1 MRRTPLQGRARR
13 CATAFIA
20 LGCTVAA
27 AAAVAS
33 RLQPKIVVLGEVQAA
48 AETASALLKR
58 LELVD
63 ESGRWT
69 GGDTILVQTGDLVDR
84 GEKVRDTLDLFM
96 RLQQEAATA
105 GGEVVVLMGNHEVMN
120 ILRESKYVN
129 YMAYQDFAGPDS
141 KARQDDLYARH
152 VACRQRRAEALGL
165 DPFEPGEQYHAD
177 FVATHPLGW
186 VEYFESMR
194 PEGKYGSWL
203 RSLPVA
209 HQIDDLLFIHAGVSP
224 EMRDSDLQAINR
236 CAAAEIASFDGYSE
250 LMVANNMCQPT
261 ASVREM
267 AELVAQEIDFVNSL
281 PKKKRTDSNPRV
293 AQLLELQQL
302 TKLSSWS
309 VLTVDGPLWF
319 RGVTMWNE
327 NDKAREMKAILDSL
341 GVRRMIT
348 GQGLEEERV
357 ITARFDNR
365 VLLTSVD
372 LADGPYGGGGKPAAL
387 EIDKGVYSVVT
398 LDARD
403 ILINQ

>member
-1 MRRTPLQGRARR
+1 MRRTPLQGRVRR
-13 CATAFIA
+13 CATALVA
-20 LGCTVAA
+20 LGCTLAA
-27 AAAVAS
+27 AAAIAS

-48 AETASALLKR
+48 SETASALLKR
-58 LELVD
+58 LELTD

-69 GGDTILVQTGDLVDR
+69 GGDTILVQTGDLIDR
-84 GEKVRDTLDLFM
+84 GEKVRETLDLFM
-96 RLQQEAATA
+96 RLQQEAAAA

-152 VACRQRRAEALGL
+152 VACRQSRAEALGL
-165 DPFEPGEQYHAD
+165 DPFEPNEQYRAE

-194 PEGKYGSWL
+194 PEGTYGRWL

-224 EMRDSDLQAINR
+224 KMRESDLQAINR
-236 CAAAEIASFDGYSE
+236 GAAAEIANFDGYSE

-267 AELVAQEIDFVNSL
+267 AELVAQEIEYVNSL
-281 PKKKRTDSNPRV
+281 PKKQRTDDNPRV
-293 AQLLELQQL
+293 AQMLELQQL
-302 TKLSSWS
+302 TKLGSWS

-327 NDKAREMKAILDSL
+327 NDKAAEMKTILDSL

-348 GQGLEEERV
+348 GQGLDEERV

-387 EIDKGVYSVVT
+387 EIDEGVYSVVS

-403 ILINQ
+403 VLINE